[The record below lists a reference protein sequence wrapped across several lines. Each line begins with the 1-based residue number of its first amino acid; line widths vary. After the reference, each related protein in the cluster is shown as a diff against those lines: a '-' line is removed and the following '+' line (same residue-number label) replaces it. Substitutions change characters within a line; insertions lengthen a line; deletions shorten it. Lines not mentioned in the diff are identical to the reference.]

1 MEKKGYNRI
10 SDFIDIIRLPEI
22 DTIDEPFQ
30 PVAVVNDELCN
41 GCKKCVDPCTNSAV
55 IFLDK
60 TARVLPG
67 RCEGCGSCSYIC
79 PQGAISLEDFDAV
92 RNN

>member
-41 GCKKCVDPCTNSAV
+41 GCKKCVDPCTNGAV